1 MGFLGR
7 FITGFLEAKTPQF
20 YNKAA
25 ILGYIQMCESLYKE
39 YSRQFPNRDPHQLL
53 VMVYARIKVKSGAM
67 RESDLGEDAMIEV
80 DIWRTT
86 LNPACLP
93 PPLCARALAYTLIL
107 RDEKLSTDFMM
118 GNDFSMY
125 FDEYKRYLR
134 PLSDIDNYMLRNIYC
149 KYNKNVEVQR
159 AMFKDV

>member
-1 MGFLGR
+1 MGFIGR
-7 FITGFLEAKTPQF
+7 FINGFLEAKTPQF

-39 YSRQFPNRDPHQLL
+39 YSRQFPDRDPHQLL
-53 VMVYARIKVKSGAM
+53 VLMYARIRIKSGTM
-67 RESDLGEDAMIEV
+67 RESDLGEDVMTEV

-93 PPLCARALAYTLIL
+93 PPLCARALAYSLIL
-107 RDEKLSTDFMM
+107 RDETLTMDFMFKD
-118 GNDFSMY
+118 DFSMY
-125 FDEYKRYLR
+125 FDEYKRFLK
-134 PLSDIDNYMLRNIYC
+134 PLNDLDDYMLRDIYC

-159 AMFKDV
+159 LMFADA